1 MVLKGRSER
10 TDVVRMTT
18 SGDRSAVRAPG
29 VPAARAGSDPTGDAG
44 IVENDGPGVGDETRD
59 SRADET
65 RAGEPLADENPA
77 DEDPAKVADE
87 EVLEHSERT
96 RIVRVPGPAGTTVI
110 RKEMLGPD
118 GMSRARREAAVLE
131 HLTGIEGVAHL
142 LTAPTGPALIIE
154 DVGGG
159 TLARRLARV
168 DQDRPD
174 LATVLKLSI
183 GLAEVLAQVH
193 SRGVVHRD
201 INPVNVV
208 LRESNG
214 SPVLIDFELAGLI
227 TDERPGRS
235 RSGVIVGTLAY
246 LAPEQTGRTGHAVD
260 QRADLY
266 ALGATLY
273 ELVTGKTPF
282 GRGED
287 DALGLIHDHLA
298 RVPAPVRD
306 LVPDLP
312 QVLSDVIA
320 RLLEKE
326 PDRRYQS
333 AAGLA
338 HDLVRLRDSPGE
350 TFALGDR
357 DFPLRLTAPAGVVA
371 RGAELDILAST
382 FADTLAGQGRGLLV
396 TGGPG
401 VGKSALIEEL
411 RPIVTA
417 AGGWLVAGTFGQ
429 NSQDRGSDAVIQ
441 AMRSLGRLMLAE
453 PEAAL
458 AAHRKNLLG
467 MLGGRA
473 CVMAAIMPEYELLL
487 GVGPQLPSGD
497 ALQVQSQIHQIMLDI
512 LRLLASTRPLVIML
526 DDLQWAATFP
536 LGMLDVLLTAPDLP
550 GLLLVGAYRDGEVVP
565 GRPFAEMLARWNRL
579 EVAPPRLR
587 VRNLSPEGLGELLGA
602 ILRIPSE
609 EASRLSIAIGARTG
623 GNPYDTIELLNA
635 LREEGALVP
644 GASGWSWDPVTIRR
658 HVGRREVVDL
668 LAARI
673 SRLPGPASALLE
685 VLACL
690 GGRAAPSL
698 LAAAAALTMSILEE
712 DLAPSIDDGLLVLD
726 AGTDLEGNMLRFR
739 HDRLREAA
747 YQRLQP
753 SAGPVLHLRI
763 ARRLAKDTANDAIAA
778 EQYLQAVGLVV
789 DPAESRRVADLF
801 QRAALATRV
810 TDPAAAERYLAAAV
824 DLLTSIATVTDQA
837 TLSALEIERHTALF
851 SLGLLAQTD
860 DLYRSIERRC
870 SDPLELAGAA
880 GVQIASLTNRSRPR
894 DALALGL
901 ALLARLGSD
910 VPAPDQFASV
920 IQAGQDEL
928 NQWIQDDDRVGD
940 LRRPE
945 VEDPRVNAAAEI
957 INRLMPPAY
966 FSDHLIMAWL
976 VLESRRLWVE
986 HGPCRGLIGPLGYAS
1001 LMTIGLTEDYRS
1013 AYRVGQRMLATA
1025 LERDYEPETSRA
1037 RHHTAGSGHW
1047 FEPIEDVQEQARSAR
1062 EGLLQNGD
1070 LQTAVFTYH
1079 VLTPSR
1085 LDCASTLES
1094 YLPTVE
1100 AGLALAV
1107 RTGNEQTFAAGLP
1120 YRHLVRALRRETEV
1134 PDESIEGA
1142 FDEDLYRAGLAD
1154 NPMAAANFHITRAL
1168 EAALF
1173 GDQPALRE
1181 HAQAAMPLL
1190 EFVLGSYSTTRAY
1203 LLQALALA
1211 AEARAAGPAELPPLV
1226 DELDECRAWLAHRAV
1241 DAPGNFAHLVALV
1254 DAERAWAVGDLQ
1266 GAVAGFDAALHR
1278 LGDRQRPWHRALI
1291 CERSALF
1298 ALSQGHEYQAR
1309 QMLTLARDAYA
1320 RWGATAKVDQLS
1332 LQHPFLRT
1340 VRTAGTGTNETR
1352 IGTSLPG
1359 VSTDSMDLLAVLEAS
1374 QALSSETD
1382 LDQLRVRV
1390 VDVLTAMTG
1399 ATGVTVLLW
1408 SEAVAGWVLPSDDP
1422 AQPPLSVQ
1430 DAAAAGKI
1438 PLSAFRYAERTRQP
1452 LLVTD
1457 ATTDDRFAADPYLFG
1472 ARCCS
1477 LLVVPILSQGRLRVM
1492 LVLENQLQRSAFSA
1506 GRLDAVLLI
1515 AGQLAVSFDNARA
1528 RRLAEQ
1534 EAERRLRLLE
1544 TLRQRER
1551 LLETLLAIQRDI
1563 AHRAPLQQVL
1573 DSVTMGASVM
1583 LGGDFVA
1590 LVLAD
1595 PLTPDEPRIPSIS
1608 GRAAG
1613 HERDSLVLSIAT
1625 EAIALDKLV
1634 ARIEPDDGNG
1644 LIAAPVHASGEI
1656 IGSLVT
1662 GAGSEPGY
1670 RTERNDLLSA
1680 FAEQVSLALND
1691 ANTLQA
1697 MREASYDSL
1706 TGLASRPLFL
1716 DRLRQTLKAGAR
1728 RGDEVTVLFID
1739 LGRFKAVNDTL
1750 GHKAG
1755 DDLLA
1760 GVADRL
1766 RGCIREVDIA
1776 ARLGGDE
1783 FAVLLEGTD
1792 GPAGGLL
1799 VAEKVLES
1807 LQEPFRVAGQDVF
1820 VSASIGISHGR
1831 ASDCGATELL
1841 GRADV
1846 AMYRA
1851 KKEGSVRAVV
1861 FEPQM
1866 HVEVAERLELQ
1877 GALQSAVGTNSIWVE
1892 YQPLMSLR
1900 TGRPS
1905 GMEALVRW
1913 THPQRG
1919 QISPV
1924 TFIPIAEETG
1934 VIVDLGRWVL
1944 LESCRQAAYWRQTS
1958 DPNLGLSVNV
1968 SGRQLVDGRFANDVA
1983 AAIAE
1988 TGMPA
1993 HALTLELTETVLM
2006 DDPAMSVQ
2014 RLSELKRLGVRLAID
2029 DFGTGYSSLAYLRQF
2044 PVDELKID
2052 KSFID
2057 TIGTA
2062 EADLAIVRTVIEL
2075 ARILGLHTTAEG
2087 IESRQQADL
2096 LHRLGCESAQGYHFA
2111 RPMDSR
2117 DVAGFLARHQPGPAN
2132 PPGVPVFPDRR
2143 PY

>member
-1 MVLKGRSER
+1 MEYRPTGPEITGCRRSLKRRSER
-10 TDVVRMTT
+10 TDVLRMTT

-29 VPAARAGSDPTGDAG
+29 VPAARAGSDPANVDAG
-44 IVENDGPGVGDETRD
+44 PAFVPPGLDSLAGQTAGQAVGQ
-59 SRADET
+59 A
-65 RAGEPLADENPA
+65 AGQTQEQ
-77 DEDPAKVADE
+77 
-87 EVLEHSERT
+87 VLEHSERT
-96 RIVRVPGPAGTTVI
+96 RIVRVRTTGPDGTGESVI

-118 GMSRARREAAVLE
+118 GMSRARREAEVLE
-131 HLTGIEGVAHL
+131 QLRGVDGVSHLQAG
-142 LTAPTGPALIIE
+142 PNGPALIVE
-154 DVGGG
+154 DVAGQ
-159 TLARRLARV
+159 TLAERLAAV
-168 DQDRPD
+168 TPAGSGLTD
-174 LATVLKLSI
+174 LAVVLDLSI
-183 GLAEVLAQVH
+183 GLAEVLTQVH

-201 INPVNVV
+201 LNPVNIV
-208 LRESNG
+208 LREVSEA
-214 SPVLIDFELAGLI
+214 PVLIDFELAGLI
-227 TDERPGRS
+227 TDERPARA

-273 ELVTGKTPF
+273 ELVTGRTPF

-298 RVPAPVRD
+298 RVPAPVRE
-306 LVPDLP
+306 LVPTLP
-312 QVLSDVIA
+312 QTLSDVIA

-338 HDLVRLRDSPGE
+338 HDLVRLRAAPTE
-350 TFALGDR
+350 TFGLGDR

-382 FADTLAGQGRGLLV
+382 FADTVAGHGRGLLI
-396 TGGPG
+396 TGEPG
-401 VGKSALIEEL
+401 VGKSVLLDEL

-417 AGGWLVAGTFGQ
+417 AGGWLVAGAFGQ

-458 AAHRKNLLG
+458 AAHRKSLLS

-512 LRLLASTRPLVIML
+512 LRLLAATRPLVIVL
-526 DDLQWAATFP
+526 DDLQWAGTFP
-536 LGMLDVLLTAPDLP
+536 LGMIDVLLTAPDLP
-550 GLLLVGAYRDGEVVP
+550 GLLLAGAYRDAEVVP

-587 VRNLSPEGLGELLGA
+587 VRNLPADGLSELLGV
-602 ILRIPSE
+602 ILRIPPE

-698 LAAAAALTMSILEE
+698 LAAAAALTMATLDE
-712 DLAPSIDDGLLVLD
+712 DLAPSIDDGLLILD
-726 AGTDLEGNMLRFR
+726 TGTALDDDILRFR
-739 HDRLREAA
+739 HDRLREVA

-753 SAGPVLHLRI
+753 SSGAALHLRI
-763 ARRLAKDTANDAIAA
+763 ARRLAKDSATDAIAA
-778 EQYLQAVGLVV
+778 EQYLQALSLVTE
-789 DPAESRRVADLF
+789 PGESRRVADLF
-801 QRAALATRV
+801 QRAALTSRV
-810 TDPAAAERYLAAAV
+810 TDPVAAERYLAAAV
-824 DLLTSIATVTDQA
+824 DLLGSVATVTDQV
-837 TLSALEIERHTALF
+837 TLTALEIERHTALF
-851 SLGLLAQTD
+851 SLGQLGQTD

-870 SDPLELAGAA
+870 PDPIDLAAAA
-880 GVQIASLTNRSRPR
+880 GVQIASLTNRTRPR
-894 DALALGL
+894 DALTLGL
-901 ALLARLGSD
+901 ALLARLGIA
-910 VPAPDQFASV
+910 VPAPDQFATA

-928 NQWIQDDDRVGD
+928 RAWIEEDDRVGD
-940 LRRPE
+940 RRRPE
-945 VEDPRVNAAAEI
+945 NEDPRMVAVAGI
-957 INRLMPPAY
+957 INRLMPPSY
-966 FSDHLIMAWL
+966 FCDHLIMAWL
-976 VLESRRLWVE
+976 VLESRRMWAE
-986 HGPCRGLIGPLGYAS
+986 HGPCRGLIGPLGYAG
-1001 LMTIGLTEDYRS
+1001 LVTIGLTEDYR
-1013 AYRVGQRMLATA
+1013 AARQVGQRVLAA
-1025 LERDYEPETSRA
+1025 AVERDYELESSRA
-1037 RHHTAGSGHW
+1037 RIHFAAGAGHW
-1047 FEPIEDVQEQARSAR
+1047 FEPIEDVLEQAKLAR
-1062 EGLLQNGD
+1062 DGLLEGGD
-1070 LQTAVFTYH
+1070 LQTAVFSSH

-1107 RTGNEQTFAAGLP
+1107 RTGNEQAFAAGLP
-1120 YRHLVRALRRETEV
+1120 YRQFVRALRRETEV
-1134 PDESIEGA
+1134 QDESIEDA
-1142 FDEDLYRAGLAD
+1142 FDEATYRAGFVT
-1154 NPMAAANFHITRAL
+1154 NPMAGANFHIGRAL
-1168 EAALF
+1168 TAALF

-1181 HAQAAMPLL
+1181 HAAAAIPLL
-1190 EFVLGSYSTTRAY
+1190 EFVLGTYSTTRAY

-1211 AEARAAGPAELPPLV
+1211 GAARAAAPAELAPLV
-1226 DELDECRAWLAHRAV
+1226 DELDECRAWLAARAV
-1241 DAPGNFAHLVALV
+1241 DAPGNFAHLVALI

-1266 GAVAGFDAALHR
+1266 GAVAGYDAALHR

-1309 QMLTLARDAYA
+1309 QMLTLARDSYA
-1320 RWGATAKVDQLS
+1320 RWGASAKVDQLS

-1340 VRTAGTGTNETR
+1340 VRTAGPGVAETR
-1352 IGTSLPG
+1352 VGTSLPG

-1422 AQPPLSVQ
+1422 TQPALRVQ
-1430 DAAAAGKI
+1430 DAGTAGKI

-1457 ATTDDRFAADPYLFG
+1457 ATTDDRFAADPYLIG

-1492 LVLENQLQRSAFSA
+1492 LVLENQLQRSAFSS

-1534 EAERRLRLLE
+1534 EADRRLRLLE

-1583 LGGDFVA
+1583 LGGDYVA

-1634 ARIEPDDGNG
+1634 ARIEPDEGHG

-1799 VAEKVLES
+1799 VADKVLES
-1807 LQEPFRVAGQDVF
+1807 LQEPFRVSGQDVF

-1877 GALQSAVGTNSIWVE
+1877 GALQSAVGTKSIWVE

-1905 GMEALVRW
+1905 GVEALVRW

-1944 LESCRQAAYWRQTS
+1944 LESCRQAAHWRETS

-1968 SGRQLVDGRFANDVA
+1968 SGRQLVDGRFADDVEA
-1983 AAIAE
+1983 ALAE
-1988 TGMPA
+1988 SGMPA

-2057 TIGTA
+2057 TIGQA
-2062 EADLAIVRTVIEL
+2062 EADLAIVRTVVEL

-2087 IESRQQADL
+2087 IESKQQADL

-2117 DVAGFLARHQPGPAN
+2117 DVAGFLARHQSPPAS
-2132 PPGVPVFPDRR
+2132 P
-2143 PY
+2143 